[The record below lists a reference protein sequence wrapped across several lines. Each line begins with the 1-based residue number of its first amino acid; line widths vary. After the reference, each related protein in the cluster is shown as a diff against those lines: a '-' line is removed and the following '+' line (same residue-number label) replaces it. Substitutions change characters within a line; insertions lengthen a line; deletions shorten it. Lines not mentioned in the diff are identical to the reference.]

1 MEIQEVDAQM
11 LGQCL
16 EKIFDQQTLEA
27 GLPKVKDQVIALAA
41 LEGGQII
48 GGIVAKQTHESIYVQ
63 LLAVDNNYRGKRVGS
78 QLLEAIETYAR
89 QRAIIQLTL
98 TTKSYQALGFYQKKG
113 FDIFGELADM
123 PMRGV
128 TKYYLNK
135 RLQA

>member
-1 MEIQEVDAQM
+1 MEIQEVD
-11 LGQCL
+11 
-16 EKIFDQQTLEA
+16 D
-27 GLPKVKDQVIALAA
+27 
-41 LEGGQII
+41 
-48 GGIVAKQTHESIYVQ
+48 
-63 LLAVDNNYRGKRVGS
+63 NYRGERVGS

>member
-1 MEIQEVDAQM
+1 MEIQEVD
-11 LGQCL
+11 
-16 EKIFDQQTLEA
+16 D
-27 GLPKVKDQVIALAA
+27 
-41 LEGGQII
+41 
-48 GGIVAKQTHESIYVQ
+48 
-63 LLAVDNNYRGKRVGS
+63 NYRGKRVGS
-78 QLLEAIETYAR
+78 QLLGAIETYAR